1 MDKNMQKN
9 IILFSFLCLLIAG
22 CVTVP
27 PRELAIPSYNING
40 ITYLPLPSLCDLR
53 NINWDY
59 DTITK
64 AVTLKKDSRE
74 INLLVGNSVVLIDGI
89 PKDLK
94 YPVDVYKGMVVVP
107 YRFKSDIVDVLF
119 KPAYPKEAVPS
130 QYITAIRKV
139 VIDAGHGGRD
149 PGAIGV
155 TGLRE
160 KDLSLDVAKRLK
172 IILESYGLNVYLTRD
187 CDRFVPL
194 EERARL
200 ANRRDAD
207 IFISIHANANR
218 VRSLSGLEV
227 YYISNKV
234 DDSRRAQVS
243 ADNADLRLENASY
256 DRQNPNLKATVWDI
270 IYGQNRSESIQLA
283 RSICNGASRNLD
295 TRVLGIKGAPFYVLK
310 WTQMPS
316 VLVEIGFL
324 SNSSEERLLRNG
336 FYRQQIAEA
345 IAEGVRSYCQ
355 DYKFALGSSR

>member
-1 MDKNMQKN
+1 MQKN

-22 CVTVP
+22 CATVP

-40 ITYLPLPSLCDLR
+40 ITYLPLPALCDLR

-74 INLLVGNSVVLIDGI
+74 INLLVGNSVVLIDGV
-89 PKDLK
+89 PRDLK
-94 YPVDVYKGMVVVP
+94 YPVDVYKGTVVVP

-119 KPAYPKEAVPS
+119 KPAYPKEPAPS
-130 QYITAIRKV
+130 QYITTIREV
-139 VIDAGHGGRD
+139 VIDPGHGGRD

-172 IILESYGLNVYLTRD
+172 IILESYGLNVCLTRD
-187 CDRFVPL
+187 YDRFVPL
-194 EERARL
+194 EERSRL

-218 VRSLSGLEV
+218 VRSLSGFEV
-227 YYISNKV
+227 YYISNKI
-234 DDSRRAQVS
+234 DDSRRAMVS
-243 ADNADLRLENASY
+243 ADNSDLKLDNASY
-256 DRQNPNLKATVWDI
+256 DRQNVNLKATVWDI

-283 RSICNGASRNLD
+283 RSICNFASRNLD
-295 TRVLGIKGAPFYVLK
+295 ARVLGIKGAPFYVLK

-345 IAEGVRSYCQ
+345 IAEGIRSYSR
-355 DYKFALGSSR
+355 DYKFALDSP